1 MLSTISALIG
11 PVSALLERAV
21 PDKTTRERLSHD
33 LATMADRH
41 SQEQVLAQ
49 LEINKVEAA
58 HKSLFVSGWRPAIGW
73 CCGFSLLYSTIL
85 APFLG
90 IWVEVPEIDST
101 LLTSTMLGMLGLVGA
116 RSYEKVKKVSREK

>member
-21 PDKTTRERLSHD
+21 PDKTTRDRLSHD

-49 LEINKVEAA
+49 LAINKTEAA

-73 CCGFSLLYSTIL
+73 CCGFSLFYSTIL

>member
-1 MLSTISALIG
+1 MLSTLAALAG
-11 PVSALLERAV
+11 PLTGLLDQFIEDKDKKNALVHEI
-21 PDKTTRERLSHD
+21 
-33 LATMADRH
+33 ATMADRH

-49 LEINKVEAA
+49 LAINKTEAA

-73 CCGFSLLYSTIL
+73 CCGFSLFYSTIL